1 MKAIVFAFAAL
12 FVSVVAQA
20 DVLPAVV
27 AKCSGHLND
36 DTAVSFVI
44 QDTAVVNLKQGMLA
58 TFDGDFAV
66 NMICKKADRPEQNIP
81 DRSPAYSCVE
91 NRAGDGKYIINLV
104 YGISGRL
111 VGQIQ
116 QEQIFPLKPQTIGS
130 IFCR

>member
-1 MKAIVFAFAAL
+1 MKSVFAVVAL
-12 FVSVVAQA
+12 FVSLSAQA
-20 DVLPAVV
+20 DVSPAVV
-27 AKCSGHLND
+27 AKCSGSLSDN
-36 DTAVSFVI
+36 TALSFVI
-44 QDTAVVNLKQGMLA
+44 QDTAIVTLKQGVLS

-66 NMICKKADRPEQNIP
+66 NMICRKADRSEQNTP

-116 QEQIFPLKPQTIGS
+116 QEQIFPLPPQTIGS